1 MGLEFNSCYHK
12 GLPTNFFQYKAILYS
27 YFQGESDFC
36 LDMNDSTHRTFLKRL
51 VEFYMP
57 SMNRYSHLDLIT
69 PKPTHGYTTVGI
81 DLIKLLVEIGDPE
94 TTKLLHMLFFDVYEN
109 IVAIMKAKS
118 AHDCLFSPQHMAN
131 TQCQSYFLFIGR
143 LGSTREGVEMLKDL
157 GIFQE

>member
-1 MGLEFNSCYHK
+1 
-12 GLPTNFFQYKAILYS
+12 
-27 YFQGESDFC
+27 
-36 LDMNDSTHRTFLKRL
+36 
-51 VEFYMP
+51 
-57 SMNRYSHLDLIT
+57 MNRYSHLDLIT

-81 DLIKLLVEIGDPE
+81 DLIRLLVEIGDPE
-94 TTKLLHMLFFDVYEN
+94 TMKLLHLLFSDIQEN
-109 IVAIMKAKS
+109 IVAITKAKS

>member
-1 MGLEFNSCYHK
+1 M
-12 GLPTNFFQYKAILYS
+12 
-27 YFQGESDFC
+27 QGESNFC

-69 PKPTHGYTTVGI
+69 PKPTHGYTTVAV

-94 TTKLLHMLFFDVYEN
+94 TMKLLHLLFTDVQEN
-109 IVAIMKAKS
+109 IVAITRAKS

>member
-1 MGLEFNSCYHK
+1 
-12 GLPTNFFQYKAILYS
+12 
-27 YFQGESDFC
+27 
-36 LDMNDSTHRTFLKRL
+36 MNDSTHRTFLKRL

-69 PKPTHGYTTVGI
+69 PKPTHGYTTVAV
-81 DLIKLLVEIGDPE
+81 DLIRLLVEIGDPE
-94 TTKLLHMLFFDVYEN
+94 TMKLLQMLFTDVQEN
-109 IVAIMKAKS
+109 IVAITRAKS

-143 LGSTREGVEMLKDL
+143 LGSCREGVEMLKDL

>member
-1 MGLEFNSCYHK
+1 
-12 GLPTNFFQYKAILYS
+12 
-27 YFQGESDFC
+27 
-36 LDMNDSTHRTFLKRL
+36 MNDSTHRTFLKRL

-69 PKPTHGYTTVGI
+69 PKPTHGYTIVGI
-81 DLIKLLVEIGDPE
+81 DLITLLVDIGDPE
-94 TTKLLHMLFFDVYEN
+94 STKLLHVLFSDIYEN
-109 IVAIMKAKS
+109 IIAITKAKS

-143 LGSTREGVEMLKDL
+143 LGSTREGVEMLKEL

>member
-1 MGLEFNSCYHK
+1 
-12 GLPTNFFQYKAILYS
+12 
-27 YFQGESDFC
+27 
-36 LDMNDSTHRTFLKRL
+36 
-51 VEFYMP
+51 MP

-81 DLIKLLVEIGDPE
+81 DLIRLLVEIGDAE
-94 TTKLLHMLFFDVYEN
+94 SMKLLDMLFSDIHEN
-109 IVAIMKAKS
+109 IIAIMKAKS

-143 LGSTREGVEMLKDL
+143 LGSTREGVEMLKEL